1 MQRNRKF
8 CMIKQKLTKTC
19 LKDKN
24 VRCWSKWRI
33 KLFCKHLNTTSSS
46 YNSSHRTLHN
56 YIYDMIYIYI
66 YITRQR
72 KYKHSQLGN
81 WVVIIIILIL
91 QLNFLELITFNTW
104 ISSYLSRKNT
114 RRKLT
119 LYIRNGSMITWNGC
133 QWRIIVQFDLLY
145 FIYKITALLKHI
157 VSTCNG
163 KTSYRA

>member
-66 YITRQR
+66 YI
-72 KYKHSQLGN
+72 YFELGN
-81 WVVIIIILIL
+81 WDVIIIILIL
-91 QLNFLELITFNTW
+91 QLNFLELIAFNIC

-145 FIYKITALLKHI
+145 FIYEIKAL
-157 VSTCNG
+157 
-163 KTSYRA
+163 

>member
-1 MQRNRKF
+1 MCGVEANDASNF
-8 CMIKQKLTKTC
+8 
-19 LKDKN
+19 
-24 VRCWSKWRI
+24 
-33 KLFCKHLNTTSSS
+33 FANTWTQLQAPTILPIG
-46 YNSSHRTLHN
+46 HC
-56 YIYDMIYIYI
+56 IIIFMIYLCIYNPS
-66 YITRQR
+66 
-72 KYKHSQLGN
+72 KKCKHSQLGN
-81 WVVIIIILIL
+81 WVVIIILLIL